1 MTELVN
7 LRAKRKALARD
18 AARVEAD
25 ENATKFGRTKGQKL
39 REAED
44 LARAKTT
51 LDGKK
56 FEKDGPA

>member
-1 MTELVN
+1 MAELVN

-18 AARVEAD
+18 AARAKAG
-25 ENATKFGRTKGQKL
+25 ENATKFGRTKRQKL

-44 LARAKTT
+44 RARATAA